1 MKKSILKALIQAVLT
16 ECKTCGC
23 GWPDDRHLPEQW
35 VGKGSEEK
43 FTPAQKTVV
52 DRMINQWKFK
62 LVSTRPE
69 GEQVVAVLSA
79 RIAVDL
85 TEIEVMPDGSIKKIV
100 EEQSATGAVAGYST
114 PFAFKKTKKEGMTT
128 RAELDT
134 DMMKAVNVEEN
145 TGEVIFKDR
154 QGGRD
159 VYWMDN
165 RDTGGKIFIKPEN
178 VQWYVKKGYRVVE
191 LEREE
196 VVKEMTSTGAVA
208 GYSTPFAF
216 TKNKKGSQRAL
227 DVTKKMGFKPTGIED
242 KRNH

>member
-1 MKKSILKALIQAVLT
+1 MKKSTLKSLFQAVLT

-35 VGKGSEEK
+35 VGKGSEGK
-43 FTPAQKTVV
+43 FTPAQKTMV

-79 RIAVDL
+79 RIAGDL
-85 TEIEVMPDGSIKKIV
+85 TEIEVSPDGSIKKIV
-100 EEQSATGAVAGYST
+100 GEQSATGAVAGYST

-134 DMMKAVNVEEN
+134 DMMKAVNVE
-145 TGEVIFKDR
+145 D
-154 QGGRD
+154 
-159 VYWMDN
+159 
-165 RDTGGKIFIKPEN
+165 
-178 VQWYVKKGYRVVE
+178 
-191 LEREE
+191 EE
-196 VVKEMTSTGAVA
+196 VVNEMTTTGDAA